1 MHVVVA
7 KSDPGQRIILLAPS
21 APFQSRGR
29 HSKAGRAH
37 QRRTQPSRTG
47 LAGVGG
53 ISYETLTALGL
64 SYGLHPVDFFGSQYS
79 YRRSIVI
86 SHHCDQQ

>member
-53 ISYETLTALGL
+53 ISYETLTRLDLATDYIPWTFLG
-64 SYGLHPVDFFGSQYS
+64 
-79 YRRSIVI
+79 RSTPTGGA
-86 SHHCDQQ
+86 